1 MAKDLYT
8 AVPAGQILFR
18 EGDKGAEMYILESGN
33 VEILRG
39 DTVLATLEPGD
50 FFGEMAILEDQPRFA
65 TARAKTDLRV
75 LKIERAT
82 FADLLRANVEI
93 AVRIMRKLVARQ
105 RRAEQRAQDALAELA
120 KLKGGVVAVAGT
132 VPIATEPRK
141 EAKPAEAPSRA
152 AEAPPSK
159 PADAPKA
166 EAAKAEAPKA
176 EAPKPEA
183 PKPETPKPASPK
195 ADATKAAPAAPAPAA
210 KAPAPSTST
219 RPPSLALRHAASG
232 QRIDLPADKTEFL
245 VGRPDPVT
253 GITPDINL
261 GPLDSGRTLSRRH
274 AKVMR
279 EGLLLF
285 VREEVGTANGTFLNG
300 QRLATGAAAP
310 LKPGDVLR
318 FGAVEVEVVSE

>member
-1 MAKDLYT
+1 MPKDLYT
-8 AVPAGQILFR
+8 AVPAGQTLFR

-39 DTVLATLEPGD
+39 DAVLATLEPGD

-75 LKIERAT
+75 LKIERAA

-93 AVRIMRKLVARQ
+93 AVRIMRKLAARQ
-105 RRAEQRAQDALAELA
+105 RRTEQRVQEALAELA
-120 KLKGGVVAVAGT
+120 QLKGGVAAVAGT
-132 VPIATEPRK
+132 VPVTAEPRK
-141 EAKPAEAPSRA
+141 PRADKPAEA
-152 AEAPPSK
+152 APPAK
-159 PADAPKA
+159 AQAAPAAKA
-166 EAAKAEAPKA
+166 EAAKPAAAPAAE
-176 EAPKPEA
+176 
-183 PKPETPKPASPK
+183 
-195 ADATKAAPAAPAPAA
+195 PAAPAPKAA
-210 KAPAPSTST
+210 APSTST
-219 RPPSLALRHAASG
+219 RPPALFLRHASG
-232 QRIDLPADKTEFL
+232 QRIELAADKTEFL

-261 GPLDSGRTLSRRH
+261 GPLDSSRTLSRRH

-285 VREEVGTANGTFLNG
+285 VREEVGTANGTFVNG

-310 LKPGDVLR
+310 LKPGDKLR
-318 FGAVEVEVVSE
+318 FGAVEVDVVSE

>member
-1 MAKDLYT
+1 VA
-8 AVPAGQILFR
+8 AGQILFR
-18 EGDKGAEMYILESGN
+18 EGEKGAEMYILESGN

-75 LKIERAT
+75 LKIERAA

-105 RRAEQRAQDALAELA
+105 RRTEQRVQEALAELA
-120 KLKGGVVAVAGT
+120 QLRGGVAAVAGT
-132 VPIATEPRK
+132 VPLAAESRKPRADKPREEPK
-141 EAKPAEAPSRA
+141 PVEAAAPARAEAVP
-152 AEAPPSK
+152 
-159 PADAPKA
+159 PKA
-166 EAAKAEAPKA
+166 EQ
-176 EAPKPEA
+176 
-183 PKPETPKPASPK
+183 PKPA
-195 ADATKAAPAAPAPAA
+195 ATAPAQPPAP
-210 KAPAPSTST
+210 KPSTST
-219 RPPSLALRHAASG
+219 RPPVLFLRHASG
-232 QRIDLPADKTEFL
+232 QRIDLAADKTEFL

-261 GPLDSGRTLSRRH
+261 GPLDSSRTLSRRH
-274 AKVMR
+274 AKVLR

-285 VREEVGTANGTFLNG
+285 VREEVGTANGTFVNG

-310 LKPGDVLR
+310 LKPGDKLR
-318 FGAVEVEVVSE
+318 FGAVEVDVVSE

>member
-1 MAKDLYT
+1 
-8 AVPAGQILFR
+8 
-18 EGDKGAEMYILESGN
+18 MYILESGN

-75 LKIERAT
+75 LKIERAA

-93 AVRIMRKLVARQ
+93 AVRIMRKLAARQ
-105 RRAEQRAQDALAELA
+105 RRTEQRVQDALAELA
-120 KLKGGVVAVAGT
+120 QLKGGVVAVAGT
-132 VPIATEPRK
+132 VPLATEARKPRADK
-141 EAKPAEAPSRA
+141 PREEAKPGEAA
-152 AEAPPSK
+152 APPK
-159 PADAPKA
+159 VEAVPAPKA
-166 EAAKAEAPKA
+166 EAS
-176 EAPKPEA
+176 
-183 PKPETPKPASPK
+183 KPA
-195 ADATKAAPAAPAPAA
+195 AAPAPEPL
-210 KAPAPSTST
+210 APAPKPAALSTST
-219 RPPSLALRHAASG
+219 KPPGLFLRHASG
-232 QRIDLPADKTEFL
+232 QRIDLSADKTEFL

-261 GPLDSGRTLSRRH
+261 GPLDSSRTLSRRH

-279 EGLLLF
+279 EGMLLF
-285 VREEVGTANGTFLNG
+285 VREEVGTANGTFVNG

-310 LKPGDVLR
+310 LKPGDKLR